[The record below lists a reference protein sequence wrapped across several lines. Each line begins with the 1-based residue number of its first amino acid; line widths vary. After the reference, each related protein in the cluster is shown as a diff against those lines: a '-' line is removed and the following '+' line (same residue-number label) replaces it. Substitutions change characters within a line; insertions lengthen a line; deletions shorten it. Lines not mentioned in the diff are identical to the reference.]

1 MFGDNVLKPM
11 VMSKGL
17 TVPMLVIL
25 TGVIGGT
32 LAYGLIGLFL
42 GPIVLSVF
50 YELMMAWVND
60 RQDRPED
67 GSEEILPE

>member
-1 MFGDNVLKPM
+1 
-11 VMSKGL
+11 MSKGL

-25 TGVIGGT
+25 IGVIGGT

-50 YELMMAWVND
+50 YELMMAWVKDN
-60 RQDRPED
+60 QGTPAEA
-67 GSEEILPE
+67 LPEERTEPL